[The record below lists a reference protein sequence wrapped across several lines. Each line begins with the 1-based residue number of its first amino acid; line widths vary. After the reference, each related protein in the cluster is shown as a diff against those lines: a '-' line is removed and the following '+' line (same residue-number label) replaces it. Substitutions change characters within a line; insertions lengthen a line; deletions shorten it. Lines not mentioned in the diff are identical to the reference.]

1 MLQVS
6 TAAHEQKP
14 DLQMTKNRD
23 IPTMRDLVTTKTN
36 GDFVTRCQ
44 VLRVAIE
51 SYTLLII
58 SGSQQ
63 QSKSLQKKNP
73 KNKIT

>member
-6 TAAHEQKP
+6 PAAQA
-14 DLQMTKNRD
+14 
-23 IPTMRDLVTTKTN
+23 KTGPSDDKKQRHSYN
-36 GDFVTRCQ
+36 ERPSDHQNKWKRCL

-63 QSKSLQKKNP
+63 QSKSLQNKNQKK
-73 KNKIT
+73 KKKQQQ